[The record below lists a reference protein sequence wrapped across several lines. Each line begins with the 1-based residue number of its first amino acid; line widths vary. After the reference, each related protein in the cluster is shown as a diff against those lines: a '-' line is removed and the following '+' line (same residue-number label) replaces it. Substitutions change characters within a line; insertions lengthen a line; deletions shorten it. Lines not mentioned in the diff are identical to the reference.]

1 MPKMHSLNNSQ
12 VLMPHWFTIWD
23 DCYPWS
29 NLNQLKR
36 RSRRIGVFLGSHLL
50 NNIPVAKKKV
60 YSPTTWVRTR
70 WKIVALQQVARFARC
85 FWVSVAPCIGC
96 ISSHQISNKIS
107 IKKNM
112 FIQLYLESV
121 QQKRRPQ
128 KNLTHHSSCPFKVNP
143 EGFPGVSPCGCRYVM
158 ALNASTG
165 TILWS
170 YQPDTAVWNF
180 LPLFPDETSVIFQDW
195 PWKLMAPVNPTWI
208 CWFWPLTKPP
218 LGFSSGVEPFT
229 LTWCT
234 CQWHWGTIQYQ
245 MKRWNVKK
253 DPVWV

>member
-96 ISSHQISNKIS
+96 ISRHQISNKIS
-107 IKKNM
+107 IKKTCSFNYTWSLCSKKDVHKKTSPT
-112 FIQLYLESV
+112 IPAVPSRWILRAS
-121 QQKRRPQ
+121 P
-128 KNLTHHSSCPFKVNP
+128 
-143 EGFPGVSPCGCRYVM
+143 GFPPSVAGMSWPWMPALGRFSGHISQIPPCGIFCPCFQMRP
-158 ALNASTG
+158 LSFFRTG
-165 TILWS
+165 L
-170 YQPDTAVWNF
+170 V
-180 LPLFPDETSVIFQDW
+180 SVD
-195 PWKLMAPVNPTWI
+195 
-208 CWFWPLTKPP
+208 
-218 LGFSSGVEPFT
+218 G
-229 LTWCT
+229 T
-234 CQWHWGTIQYQ
+234 CQPTDLLMLAPY
-245 MKRWNVKK
+245 
-253 DPVWV
+253 

>member
-36 RSRRIGVFLGSHLL
+36 RSRRIGVLLGSHLL

-96 ISSHQISNKIS
+96 ISRHQISNKIS

-121 QQKRRPQ
+121 QQKRRP
-128 KNLTHHSSCPFKVNP
+128 KKPSPTIPAVASRWILRASP
-143 EGFPGVSPCGCRYVM
+143 GFPPSVAGMWWPWMPALGPFSGHISQIPPCGIFCPCFQMRPLSFFRTGGVSVDG
-158 ALNASTG
+158 
-165 TILWS
+165 
-170 YQPDTAVWNF
+170 
-180 LPLFPDETSVIFQDW
+180 
-195 PWKLMAPVNPTWI
+195 
-208 CWFWPLTKPP
+208 
-218 LGFSSGVEPFT
+218 
-229 LTWCT
+229 T
-234 CQWHWGTIQYQ
+234 CQPTDLLMLAPY
-245 MKRWNVKK
+245 
-253 DPVWV
+253 

>member
-96 ISSHQISNKIS
+96 ISRHQISNKIS
-107 IKKNM
+107 IKKTCSFNYTWSLCSKKDVQRNPHPP
-112 FIQLYLESV
+112 FQLWLQGESWGLPRGFLLRLQVCDGLECQHWGHSLV
-121 QQKRRPQ
+121 ISARYRRVEFFAP
-128 KNLTHHSSCPFKVNP
+128 
-143 EGFPGVSPCGCRYVM
+143 VSRWDLCHFSG
-158 ALNASTG
+158 L
-165 TILWS
+165 
-170 YQPDTAVWNF
+170 AV
-180 LPLFPDETSVIFQDW
+180 FQ
-195 PWKLMAPVNPTWI
+195 LMAPVNPRI
-208 CWFWPLTKPP
+208 CWCWPLTKTTVGMNPQELSHVA
-218 LGFSSGVEPFT
+218 LGALSNT
-229 LTWCT
+229 
-234 CQWHWGTIQYQ
+234 
-245 MKRWNVKK
+245 KWNVKK
-253 DPVWV
+253 DPVWGV